1 MDTVIS
7 NKYSSVLNE
16 LDIEVSK
23 KLEGEYTVDEII
35 SQFKNFFFNKMFL
48 DITAIKD
55 YKDLTNLQKL
65 SMSIDMDKVI
75 LLLDKDDS
83 ISSSEPFLAKLVN
96 MGIYNFTKD
105 QNNLMYL
112 YTNPNVYR
120 DVAYLQKIDTGENN
134 NTTTDSSYSVSNKR
148 IIGIKNITDS
158 AGATSLI
165 YMLKK
170 VLSSY
175 YSVMALEVDKRDLTY
190 FKDKDTLT
198 VKDDE
203 INNIISKYNSI
214 DIFLLDLN
222 KSNKDYLC
230 TDVLYLVEPSILKL
244 NKLAIINPKIINDI
258 KGKKVSDVELAES
271 VFGIEPNEA
280 IVHSVLVNYL
290 ANQRQGTQSTKT
302 RAEVRGGGRKPWRQK
317 GTGRARQ
324 GSIRA
329 PQWIKGGIA
338 LGPKPRSYRYTV
350 NKKERRLALKSALS
364 YKVIDKELI
373 IVDDIKFE
381 TSKTKEMMNFLKTL
395 NIVNEKVLIVLT
407 ELDENICLSS
417 RNMGNV
423 KVIRTDEV
431 NTLDVVTA
439 DKMVITA
446 SALNKLQEALS
457 NE

>member
-83 ISSSEPFLAKLVN
+83 ISDSEPFLAKLVN

-134 NTTTDSSYSVSNKR
+134 NTTTDSSHSVSNKR

-222 KSNKDYLC
+222 KSNKEYLC

-258 KGKKVSDVELAES
+258 KGQKVVLNKSLLSESEIADFEVETRIKVYYNIPPLNDKKDNSDILSPLLEKLGYIKKSE
-271 VFGIEPNEA
+271 ETE
-280 IVHSVLVNYL
+280 
-290 ANQRQGTQSTKT
+290 K
-302 RAEVRGGGRKPWRQK
+302 KK
-317 GTGRARQ
+317 
-324 GSIRA
+324 SIF
-329 PQWIKGGIA
+329 
-338 LGPKPRSYRYTV
+338 
-350 NKKERRLALKSALS
+350 
-364 YKVIDKELI
+364 D
-373 IVDDIKFE
+373 
-381 TSKTKEMMNFLKTL
+381 FLKL
-395 NIVNEKVLIVLT
+395 K
-407 ELDENICLSS
+407 
-417 RNMGNV
+417 
-423 KVIRTDEV
+423 
-431 NTLDVVTA
+431 
-439 DKMVITA
+439 
-446 SALNKLQEALS
+446 
-457 NE
+457 

>member
-83 ISSSEPFLAKLVN
+83 ISDSEQFLAKLVN

-134 NTTTDSSYSVSNKR
+134 NTTTDSSHSVSNKR

-222 KSNKDYLC
+222 KSNKEYLC

-258 KGKKVSDVELAES
+258 KGKKVVLNKSLLSESEIADFEVETRIKVYYNIPPLNDKKDNSDILSPLLEKLGYIKKSE
-271 VFGIEPNEA
+271 ETE
-280 IVHSVLVNYL
+280 
-290 ANQRQGTQSTKT
+290 K
-302 RAEVRGGGRKPWRQK
+302 KK
-317 GTGRARQ
+317 
-324 GSIRA
+324 SIF
-329 PQWIKGGIA
+329 
-338 LGPKPRSYRYTV
+338 
-350 NKKERRLALKSALS
+350 
-364 YKVIDKELI
+364 D
-373 IVDDIKFE
+373 
-381 TSKTKEMMNFLKTL
+381 FLKL
-395 NIVNEKVLIVLT
+395 K
-407 ELDENICLSS
+407 
-417 RNMGNV
+417 
-423 KVIRTDEV
+423 
-431 NTLDVVTA
+431 
-439 DKMVITA
+439 
-446 SALNKLQEALS
+446 
-457 NE
+457 

>member
-83 ISSSEPFLAKLVN
+83 ISDSEPFLAKLVN

-105 QNNLMYL
+105 KNSLMYL

-134 NTTTDSSYSVSNKR
+134 SSTTNSSHFVPSRR

-158 AGATSLI
+158 AGSTSLI

-170 VLSSY
+170 VLSNY
-175 YSVMALEVDKRDLTY
+175 YSVMALEVDKRDFTY

-198 VKDDE
+198 VKSDE
-203 INNIISKYNSI
+203 ISTVIDKYNSI

-230 TDVLYLVEPSILKL
+230 TDVLYLIEPSILKL
-244 NKLAIINPKIINDI
+244 NKLAMINPKLINDI
-258 KGKKVSDVELAES
+258 KGKMVVLNK
-271 VFGIEPNEA
+271 
-280 IVHSVLVNYL
+280 SVLSKSEQ
-290 ANQRQGTQSTKT
+290 ADF
-302 RAEVRGGGRKPWRQK
+302 EVE
-317 GTGRARQ
+317 TG
-324 GSIRA
+324 
-329 PQWIKGGIA
+329 IKVFYNIPPLNDKKDNSDILLPLLEK
-338 LGPKPRSYRYTV
+338 LGYI
-350 NKKERRLALKSALS
+350 KKEEEQEKKKS
-364 YKVIDKELI
+364 IFD
-373 IVDDIKFE
+373 
-381 TSKTKEMMNFLKTL
+381 FLKF
-395 NIVNEKVLIVLT
+395 K
-407 ELDENICLSS
+407 
-417 RNMGNV
+417 
-423 KVIRTDEV
+423 
-431 NTLDVVTA
+431 
-439 DKMVITA
+439 
-446 SALNKLQEALS
+446 
-457 NE
+457 

>member
-83 ISSSEPFLAKLVN
+83 ISDSEPFLAKLVN

-134 NTTTDSSYSVSNKR
+134 NTTTDSSHSVSNKR

-222 KSNKDYLC
+222 KSNKEYLC

-258 KGKKVSDVELAES
+258 KGKKVVLNKSILSESEIADFEVETRIKVYYNIPPLNDKKDNSDILSPLLEKLGYIKKSE
-271 VFGIEPNEA
+271 ETE
-280 IVHSVLVNYL
+280 
-290 ANQRQGTQSTKT
+290 K
-302 RAEVRGGGRKPWRQK
+302 KK
-317 GTGRARQ
+317 
-324 GSIRA
+324 SIF
-329 PQWIKGGIA
+329 
-338 LGPKPRSYRYTV
+338 
-350 NKKERRLALKSALS
+350 
-364 YKVIDKELI
+364 D
-373 IVDDIKFE
+373 
-381 TSKTKEMMNFLKTL
+381 FLKL
-395 NIVNEKVLIVLT
+395 K
-407 ELDENICLSS
+407 
-417 RNMGNV
+417 
-423 KVIRTDEV
+423 
-431 NTLDVVTA
+431 
-439 DKMVITA
+439 
-446 SALNKLQEALS
+446 
-457 NE
+457 

>member
-75 LLLDKDDS
+75 LLIDKDDS
-83 ISSSEPFLAKLVN
+83 ISDSEPFLAKLVN

-105 QNNLMYL
+105 KNSLMYL

-134 NTTTDSSYSVSNKR
+134 SSTTNSSHFVPSRR

-158 AGATSLI
+158 AGSTSLI

-170 VLSSY
+170 VLSNY
-175 YSVMALEVDKRDLTY
+175 YSVMALEVDKRDFTY

-198 VKDDE
+198 VKSDE
-203 INNIISKYNSI
+203 ISTVIDKYNSI

-230 TDVLYLVEPSILKL
+230 TDVLYLIEPSILKL
-244 NKLAIINPKIINDI
+244 NKLAMINPKALNDI
-258 KGKKVSDVELAES
+258 KGQKVVLNKSLLSESEIADFEVETRIKVYYNIPPLNDKKDNSDILSPLLEKLGYIKKSE
-271 VFGIEPNEA
+271 ETE
-280 IVHSVLVNYL
+280 
-290 ANQRQGTQSTKT
+290 K
-302 RAEVRGGGRKPWRQK
+302 KK
-317 GTGRARQ
+317 
-324 GSIRA
+324 SIF
-329 PQWIKGGIA
+329 
-338 LGPKPRSYRYTV
+338 
-350 NKKERRLALKSALS
+350 
-364 YKVIDKELI
+364 D
-373 IVDDIKFE
+373 
-381 TSKTKEMMNFLKTL
+381 FLKL
-395 NIVNEKVLIVLT
+395 K
-407 ELDENICLSS
+407 
-417 RNMGNV
+417 
-423 KVIRTDEV
+423 
-431 NTLDVVTA
+431 
-439 DKMVITA
+439 
-446 SALNKLQEALS
+446 
-457 NE
+457 

>member
-16 LDIEVSK
+16 LDIEISK

-83 ISSSEPFLAKLVN
+83 ISASEPFLAKLVN

-112 YTNPNVYR
+112 YTNPNIYR

-134 NTTTDSSYSVSNKR
+134 NTTTDSSHSVSNKR

-222 KSNKDYLC
+222 KSNKEYLC

-258 KGKKVSDVELAES
+258 KGKKVVLNKSLLSESEIADFEVETRIKVYYNIPPLNDKKDNSDILSPLLEKLGYIKKSE
-271 VFGIEPNEA
+271 ETE
-280 IVHSVLVNYL
+280 
-290 ANQRQGTQSTKT
+290 K
-302 RAEVRGGGRKPWRQK
+302 KK
-317 GTGRARQ
+317 
-324 GSIRA
+324 SIF
-329 PQWIKGGIA
+329 
-338 LGPKPRSYRYTV
+338 
-350 NKKERRLALKSALS
+350 
-364 YKVIDKELI
+364 D
-373 IVDDIKFE
+373 
-381 TSKTKEMMNFLKTL
+381 FLKL
-395 NIVNEKVLIVLT
+395 K
-407 ELDENICLSS
+407 
-417 RNMGNV
+417 
-423 KVIRTDEV
+423 
-431 NTLDVVTA
+431 
-439 DKMVITA
+439 
-446 SALNKLQEALS
+446 
-457 NE
+457 

>member
-83 ISSSEPFLAKLVN
+83 ISDSEPFLAKLVN

-105 QNNLMYL
+105 KNSLMYL

-134 NTTTDSSYSVSNKR
+134 SSTTDSSHFVPSRR

-170 VLSSY
+170 VLSNY
-175 YSVMALEVDKRDLTY
+175 YSVMALEVDKRDFTY

-198 VKDDE
+198 VKSDE
-203 INNIISKYNSI
+203 ISTVIDKYNSI

-230 TDVLYLVEPSILKL
+230 TDVLYLIEPSILKL
-244 NKLAIINPKIINDI
+244 NKLAMINTKALNDI
-258 KGKKVSDVELAES
+258 KGKKVVLNKSLLSESEIADFEVETRIKVYYNIPPLNDKKDNSDILSPLLEKLGYIKKSE
-271 VFGIEPNEA
+271 ETE
-280 IVHSVLVNYL
+280 
-290 ANQRQGTQSTKT
+290 K
-302 RAEVRGGGRKPWRQK
+302 KK
-317 GTGRARQ
+317 
-324 GSIRA
+324 SIF
-329 PQWIKGGIA
+329 
-338 LGPKPRSYRYTV
+338 
-350 NKKERRLALKSALS
+350 
-364 YKVIDKELI
+364 D
-373 IVDDIKFE
+373 
-381 TSKTKEMMNFLKTL
+381 FLKL
-395 NIVNEKVLIVLT
+395 K
-407 ELDENICLSS
+407 
-417 RNMGNV
+417 
-423 KVIRTDEV
+423 
-431 NTLDVVTA
+431 
-439 DKMVITA
+439 
-446 SALNKLQEALS
+446 
-457 NE
+457 

>member
-83 ISSSEPFLAKLVN
+83 ISNSEPFLAKLVN

-112 YTNPNVYR
+112 YTNPNIYR

-134 NTTTDSSYSVSNKR
+134 NTTTDSSHSVSNKR

-203 INNIISKYNSI
+203 INNIINKYNSI

-258 KGKKVSDVELAES
+258 KGKKVVLNKSLLSESEIADFEVETRIKVYYNIPPLNDKKDNSDILSPLLEKLGYIKKSE
-271 VFGIEPNEA
+271 ETE
-280 IVHSVLVNYL
+280 
-290 ANQRQGTQSTKT
+290 K
-302 RAEVRGGGRKPWRQK
+302 KK
-317 GTGRARQ
+317 
-324 GSIRA
+324 SIF
-329 PQWIKGGIA
+329 
-338 LGPKPRSYRYTV
+338 
-350 NKKERRLALKSALS
+350 
-364 YKVIDKELI
+364 D
-373 IVDDIKFE
+373 
-381 TSKTKEMMNFLKTL
+381 FLKL
-395 NIVNEKVLIVLT
+395 K
-407 ELDENICLSS
+407 
-417 RNMGNV
+417 
-423 KVIRTDEV
+423 
-431 NTLDVVTA
+431 
-439 DKMVITA
+439 
-446 SALNKLQEALS
+446 
-457 NE
+457 

>member
-83 ISSSEPFLAKLVN
+83 ISDSEPFLAKLVN

-112 YTNPNVYR
+112 YTNPNIYR

-134 NTTTDSSYSVSNKR
+134 NTTTDSSHSVSNKR

-203 INNIISKYNSI
+203 INNIINKYNSI

-258 KGKKVSDVELAES
+258 KGKKVVLNKSLLSESEIADFEVETRIKVYYNIPPLNDKKDNSDILSPLLEKLGYIKKSE
-271 VFGIEPNEA
+271 ETE
-280 IVHSVLVNYL
+280 
-290 ANQRQGTQSTKT
+290 K
-302 RAEVRGGGRKPWRQK
+302 KK
-317 GTGRARQ
+317 
-324 GSIRA
+324 SIF
-329 PQWIKGGIA
+329 
-338 LGPKPRSYRYTV
+338 
-350 NKKERRLALKSALS
+350 
-364 YKVIDKELI
+364 D
-373 IVDDIKFE
+373 
-381 TSKTKEMMNFLKTL
+381 FLKL
-395 NIVNEKVLIVLT
+395 K
-407 ELDENICLSS
+407 
-417 RNMGNV
+417 
-423 KVIRTDEV
+423 K
-431 NTLDVVTA
+431 
-439 DKMVITA
+439 
-446 SALNKLQEALS
+446 
-457 NE
+457 

>member
-48 DITAIKD
+48 DITAIKN

-83 ISSSEPFLAKLVN
+83 ISDSEPFLAKLVN

-105 QNNLMYL
+105 KNSLMYL

-134 NTTTDSSYSVSNKR
+134 SSTTNSSHFVPSRR

-170 VLSSY
+170 VLSNY
-175 YSVMALEVDKRDLTY
+175 YSVMALEVDKRDFTY

-198 VKDDE
+198 VKSDE
-203 INNIISKYNSI
+203 ISTVIDKYNSI

-230 TDVLYLVEPSILKL
+230 TDVLYLIEPSILKL
-244 NKLAIINPKIINDI
+244 NKLAMINPKALNDI
-258 KGKKVSDVELAES
+258 KGQKVVLNKSLLSESEIADFEVETRIKVYYNIPPLNDKKDNSDILSPLLEKLGYIKKSE
-271 VFGIEPNEA
+271 ETE
-280 IVHSVLVNYL
+280 
-290 ANQRQGTQSTKT
+290 K
-302 RAEVRGGGRKPWRQK
+302 KK
-317 GTGRARQ
+317 
-324 GSIRA
+324 SIF
-329 PQWIKGGIA
+329 
-338 LGPKPRSYRYTV
+338 
-350 NKKERRLALKSALS
+350 
-364 YKVIDKELI
+364 D
-373 IVDDIKFE
+373 
-381 TSKTKEMMNFLKTL
+381 FLKL
-395 NIVNEKVLIVLT
+395 K
-407 ELDENICLSS
+407 
-417 RNMGNV
+417 
-423 KVIRTDEV
+423 
-431 NTLDVVTA
+431 
-439 DKMVITA
+439 
-446 SALNKLQEALS
+446 
-457 NE
+457 

>member
-83 ISSSEPFLAKLVN
+83 ISDSEPFLAKLVN

-134 NTTTDSSYSVSNKR
+134 NTTTDSSHSVSNKR

-170 VLSSY
+170 VFSSY

-222 KSNKDYLC
+222 KSNKEYLC

-258 KGKKVSDVELAES
+258 KGKKVVLNKSLLSESEIADFEVETRIKVYYNIPPLNDKKDNSDILSPLLEKLGYIKKSE
-271 VFGIEPNEA
+271 ETE
-280 IVHSVLVNYL
+280 
-290 ANQRQGTQSTKT
+290 K
-302 RAEVRGGGRKPWRQK
+302 KK
-317 GTGRARQ
+317 
-324 GSIRA
+324 SIF
-329 PQWIKGGIA
+329 
-338 LGPKPRSYRYTV
+338 
-350 NKKERRLALKSALS
+350 
-364 YKVIDKELI
+364 D
-373 IVDDIKFE
+373 
-381 TSKTKEMMNFLKTL
+381 FLKL
-395 NIVNEKVLIVLT
+395 K
-407 ELDENICLSS
+407 
-417 RNMGNV
+417 
-423 KVIRTDEV
+423 
-431 NTLDVVTA
+431 
-439 DKMVITA
+439 
-446 SALNKLQEALS
+446 
-457 NE
+457 

>member
-65 SMSIDMDKVI
+65 SMSMDKVI

-83 ISSSEPFLAKLVN
+83 ISDSEQFLAKLVN

-112 YTNPNVYR
+112 YTNPNIYR

-134 NTTTDSSYSVSNKR
+134 NTTTDSSHSVSNKR

-203 INNIISKYNSI
+203 INNIINKYNSI

-258 KGKKVSDVELAES
+258 KGKKVVLNKSLLSESEIADFEVETRIKVYYNIPPLNDKKDNSDILSPLLEKLGYIKKSE
-271 VFGIEPNEA
+271 ETE
-280 IVHSVLVNYL
+280 
-290 ANQRQGTQSTKT
+290 K
-302 RAEVRGGGRKPWRQK
+302 KK
-317 GTGRARQ
+317 
-324 GSIRA
+324 SIF
-329 PQWIKGGIA
+329 
-338 LGPKPRSYRYTV
+338 
-350 NKKERRLALKSALS
+350 
-364 YKVIDKELI
+364 D
-373 IVDDIKFE
+373 
-381 TSKTKEMMNFLKTL
+381 FLKL
-395 NIVNEKVLIVLT
+395 K
-407 ELDENICLSS
+407 
-417 RNMGNV
+417 
-423 KVIRTDEV
+423 
-431 NTLDVVTA
+431 
-439 DKMVITA
+439 
-446 SALNKLQEALS
+446 
-457 NE
+457 

>member
-83 ISSSEPFLAKLVN
+83 ISDSEPFLAKLVN

-120 DVAYLQKIDTGENN
+120 DVAYLQKIDTDENN
-134 NTTTDSSYSVSNKR
+134 NTTTDSSHSVSNKR

-222 KSNKDYLC
+222 KSNKEYLC

-258 KGKKVSDVELAES
+258 KGKKVVLNKSLLSESEIADFEVETRIKVYYNIPPLNDKKDNSDILSPLLEKLGYIKKSE
-271 VFGIEPNEA
+271 ETE
-280 IVHSVLVNYL
+280 
-290 ANQRQGTQSTKT
+290 K
-302 RAEVRGGGRKPWRQK
+302 KK
-317 GTGRARQ
+317 
-324 GSIRA
+324 SIF
-329 PQWIKGGIA
+329 
-338 LGPKPRSYRYTV
+338 
-350 NKKERRLALKSALS
+350 
-364 YKVIDKELI
+364 D
-373 IVDDIKFE
+373 
-381 TSKTKEMMNFLKTL
+381 FLKL
-395 NIVNEKVLIVLT
+395 K
-407 ELDENICLSS
+407 
-417 RNMGNV
+417 
-423 KVIRTDEV
+423 
-431 NTLDVVTA
+431 
-439 DKMVITA
+439 
-446 SALNKLQEALS
+446 
-457 NE
+457 

>member
-83 ISSSEPFLAKLVN
+83 ISDSEPFLAKLVN

-134 NTTTDSSYSVSNKR
+134 NTTTDSSHSVSNKR

-222 KSNKDYLC
+222 KSNKEYLC

-258 KGKKVSDVELAES
+258 KGKKVVLNKSLLSESEIADFEVETRIKVYYNIPPLNDKKDNSDILSPLLEKLGYIKKSEETEK
-271 VFGIEPNEA
+271 I
-280 IVHSVLVNYL
+280 
-290 ANQRQGTQSTKT
+290 R
-302 RAEVRGGGRKPWRQK
+302 
-317 GTGRARQ
+317 
-324 GSIRA
+324 SIF
-329 PQWIKGGIA
+329 
-338 LGPKPRSYRYTV
+338 
-350 NKKERRLALKSALS
+350 
-364 YKVIDKELI
+364 D
-373 IVDDIKFE
+373 
-381 TSKTKEMMNFLKTL
+381 FLKL
-395 NIVNEKVLIVLT
+395 K
-407 ELDENICLSS
+407 
-417 RNMGNV
+417 
-423 KVIRTDEV
+423 
-431 NTLDVVTA
+431 
-439 DKMVITA
+439 
-446 SALNKLQEALS
+446 
-457 NE
+457 

>member
-83 ISSSEPFLAKLVN
+83 ISDSEPFLAKLVN

-120 DVAYLQKIDTGENN
+120 DVAYLQKIDPGENN
-134 NTTTDSSYSVSNKR
+134 NTTTDSSHSVSNKR

-222 KSNKDYLC
+222 KSNKEYLC

-258 KGKKVSDVELAES
+258 KGKKVVLNKSLLSESEIADFEVETRIKVYYNIPPLNDKKDNSDILSPLLEKLGYIKKSE
-271 VFGIEPNEA
+271 ETE
-280 IVHSVLVNYL
+280 
-290 ANQRQGTQSTKT
+290 K
-302 RAEVRGGGRKPWRQK
+302 KK
-317 GTGRARQ
+317 
-324 GSIRA
+324 SIF
-329 PQWIKGGIA
+329 
-338 LGPKPRSYRYTV
+338 
-350 NKKERRLALKSALS
+350 
-364 YKVIDKELI
+364 D
-373 IVDDIKFE
+373 
-381 TSKTKEMMNFLKTL
+381 FLKL
-395 NIVNEKVLIVLT
+395 K
-407 ELDENICLSS
+407 
-417 RNMGNV
+417 
-423 KVIRTDEV
+423 
-431 NTLDVVTA
+431 
-439 DKMVITA
+439 
-446 SALNKLQEALS
+446 
-457 NE
+457 

>member
-75 LLLDKDDS
+75 LLLDKNDS
-83 ISSSEPFLAKLVN
+83 ISDSEPFLAKLVN

-258 KGKKVSDVELAES
+258 KGKKVVLNKSLLSESEIADFEVETRIKVYYNIPPLNDKKDNSDILSPLLEKLGYIKKSE
-271 VFGIEPNEA
+271 E
-280 IVHSVLVNYL
+280 
-290 ANQRQGTQSTKT
+290 TK
-302 RAEVRGGGRKPWRQK
+302 KK
-317 GTGRARQ
+317 K
-324 GSIRA
+324 SIF
-329 PQWIKGGIA
+329 
-338 LGPKPRSYRYTV
+338 
-350 NKKERRLALKSALS
+350 
-364 YKVIDKELI
+364 D
-373 IVDDIKFE
+373 
-381 TSKTKEMMNFLKTL
+381 FLKF
-395 NIVNEKVLIVLT
+395 K
-407 ELDENICLSS
+407 
-417 RNMGNV
+417 
-423 KVIRTDEV
+423 
-431 NTLDVVTA
+431 
-439 DKMVITA
+439 
-446 SALNKLQEALS
+446 
-457 NE
+457 

>member
-35 SQFKNFFFNKMFL
+35 PQFKNFFFNKMFL

-83 ISSSEPFLAKLVN
+83 ISDSEPFLAKLVN

-112 YTNPNVYR
+112 YTNPNIYR

-134 NTTTDSSYSVSNKR
+134 NTTTDSSHSVSNKR

-258 KGKKVSDVELAES
+258 KGKKVILNKSLLSESEIADFEVETRIKVYYNIPPLNDKKDNSDILSPLLEKLGYIKKSE
-271 VFGIEPNEA
+271 ETE
-280 IVHSVLVNYL
+280 
-290 ANQRQGTQSTKT
+290 K
-302 RAEVRGGGRKPWRQK
+302 KK
-317 GTGRARQ
+317 
-324 GSIRA
+324 SIF
-329 PQWIKGGIA
+329 
-338 LGPKPRSYRYTV
+338 
-350 NKKERRLALKSALS
+350 
-364 YKVIDKELI
+364 D
-373 IVDDIKFE
+373 
-381 TSKTKEMMNFLKTL
+381 FLKL
-395 NIVNEKVLIVLT
+395 K
-407 ELDENICLSS
+407 
-417 RNMGNV
+417 
-423 KVIRTDEV
+423 
-431 NTLDVVTA
+431 
-439 DKMVITA
+439 
-446 SALNKLQEALS
+446 
-457 NE
+457 

>member
-83 ISSSEPFLAKLVN
+83 ISDSEPFLAKLVN

-120 DVAYLQKIDTGENN
+120 DVAYLQKIDTGKNN
-134 NTTTDSSYSVSNKR
+134 NTTTDSSHSVSNKR

-258 KGKKVSDVELAES
+258 KGKKVVLNKSLLSESEIADFEVETRIKVYYNIPPLNDKKDNSDILSPLLEKLGYIKKSE
-271 VFGIEPNEA
+271 E
-280 IVHSVLVNYL
+280 
-290 ANQRQGTQSTKT
+290 TK
-302 RAEVRGGGRKPWRQK
+302 KK
-317 GTGRARQ
+317 K
-324 GSIRA
+324 SIF
-329 PQWIKGGIA
+329 
-338 LGPKPRSYRYTV
+338 
-350 NKKERRLALKSALS
+350 
-364 YKVIDKELI
+364 D
-373 IVDDIKFE
+373 
-381 TSKTKEMMNFLKTL
+381 FLKF
-395 NIVNEKVLIVLT
+395 K
-407 ELDENICLSS
+407 
-417 RNMGNV
+417 
-423 KVIRTDEV
+423 
-431 NTLDVVTA
+431 
-439 DKMVITA
+439 
-446 SALNKLQEALS
+446 
-457 NE
+457 

>member
-83 ISSSEPFLAKLVN
+83 ISDSEPFLAKLVN

-134 NTTTDSSYSVSNKR
+134 NTTTDSSHSVSNKR

-222 KSNKDYLC
+222 KSNKEYLC

-258 KGKKVSDVELAES
+258 KGKKVVLNKSLLSESEIADFEVETRIKVYYNIPPLNDRKDNSDILSPLLEKLGYIKKSE
-271 VFGIEPNEA
+271 ETE
-280 IVHSVLVNYL
+280 
-290 ANQRQGTQSTKT
+290 K
-302 RAEVRGGGRKPWRQK
+302 KK
-317 GTGRARQ
+317 
-324 GSIRA
+324 SIF
-329 PQWIKGGIA
+329 
-338 LGPKPRSYRYTV
+338 
-350 NKKERRLALKSALS
+350 
-364 YKVIDKELI
+364 D
-373 IVDDIKFE
+373 
-381 TSKTKEMMNFLKTL
+381 FLKL
-395 NIVNEKVLIVLT
+395 K
-407 ELDENICLSS
+407 
-417 RNMGNV
+417 
-423 KVIRTDEV
+423 
-431 NTLDVVTA
+431 
-439 DKMVITA
+439 
-446 SALNKLQEALS
+446 
-457 NE
+457 

>member
-35 SQFKNFFFNKMFL
+35 YQFKNFFFNKMFL

-83 ISSSEPFLAKLVN
+83 ISDSEPFLAKLVN

-134 NTTTDSSYSVSNKR
+134 NTTTDSSHSVSNKR

-222 KSNKDYLC
+222 KSNKEYLC

-258 KGKKVSDVELAES
+258 KGKKVVLNKSILSESEIADFEVETRIKVYYNIPPLNDKKDNSDILSPLLEKLGYIKKSE
-271 VFGIEPNEA
+271 ETE
-280 IVHSVLVNYL
+280 
-290 ANQRQGTQSTKT
+290 K
-302 RAEVRGGGRKPWRQK
+302 KK
-317 GTGRARQ
+317 
-324 GSIRA
+324 SIF
-329 PQWIKGGIA
+329 
-338 LGPKPRSYRYTV
+338 
-350 NKKERRLALKSALS
+350 
-364 YKVIDKELI
+364 D
-373 IVDDIKFE
+373 
-381 TSKTKEMMNFLKTL
+381 FLKL
-395 NIVNEKVLIVLT
+395 K
-407 ELDENICLSS
+407 
-417 RNMGNV
+417 
-423 KVIRTDEV
+423 
-431 NTLDVVTA
+431 
-439 DKMVITA
+439 
-446 SALNKLQEALS
+446 
-457 NE
+457 

>member
-83 ISSSEPFLAKLVN
+83 ISDSEPFLAKLVN

-134 NTTTDSSYSVSNKR
+134 NTTTDSSHSVSNKR

-175 YSVMALEVDKRDLTY
+175 YSVMALEVNKRDFTY
-190 FKDKDTLT
+190 FKDNDALT
-198 VKDDE
+198 VKEDE
-203 INNIISKYNSI
+203 ISNVMDKYNNI

-230 TDVLYLVEPSILKL
+230 TDVLYLIEPSILKL
-244 NKLAIINPKIINDI
+244 NKLAMLNPKLINDI
-258 KGKKVSDVELAES
+258 KGKMVVLNK
-271 VFGIEPNEA
+271 
-280 IVHSVLVNYL
+280 SVLSKSEQ
-290 ANQRQGTQSTKT
+290 ADF
-302 RAEVRGGGRKPWRQK
+302 EVE
-317 GTGRARQ
+317 TG
-324 GSIRA
+324 
-329 PQWIKGGIA
+329 IKVFYNIPPLNDKKDNSDILLPLLEK
-338 LGPKPRSYRYTV
+338 LGYI
-350 NKKERRLALKSALS
+350 KKEEEQEKKKS
-364 YKVIDKELI
+364 IFD
-373 IVDDIKFE
+373 
-381 TSKTKEMMNFLKTL
+381 FLKF
-395 NIVNEKVLIVLT
+395 K
-407 ELDENICLSS
+407 
-417 RNMGNV
+417 
-423 KVIRTDEV
+423 
-431 NTLDVVTA
+431 
-439 DKMVITA
+439 
-446 SALNKLQEALS
+446 
-457 NE
+457 

>member
-83 ISSSEPFLAKLVN
+83 ISDSEPFLAKLVN

-105 QNNLMYL
+105 KNSLMYL

-134 NTTTDSSYSVSNKR
+134 SSTTNSSHFVPSRR

-158 AGATSLI
+158 AGSTSLI

-175 YSVMALEVDKRDLTY
+175 YSVMALEVDKRDFTY

-198 VKDDE
+198 VKSDE
-203 INNIISKYNSI
+203 ISTIIDKYNSI

-222 KSNKDYLC
+222 KSNKEYLC
-230 TDVLYLVEPSILKL
+230 TDVLYLIEPSILKL

-258 KGKKVSDVELAES
+258 KGKKVVLNKSLLSESEIADFEVETRIKVYYNIPPLNDKKDNSDILSPLLEKLGYIKKSE
-271 VFGIEPNEA
+271 ETE
-280 IVHSVLVNYL
+280 
-290 ANQRQGTQSTKT
+290 K
-302 RAEVRGGGRKPWRQK
+302 KK
-317 GTGRARQ
+317 
-324 GSIRA
+324 SIF
-329 PQWIKGGIA
+329 
-338 LGPKPRSYRYTV
+338 
-350 NKKERRLALKSALS
+350 
-364 YKVIDKELI
+364 D
-373 IVDDIKFE
+373 
-381 TSKTKEMMNFLKTL
+381 FLKL
-395 NIVNEKVLIVLT
+395 K
-407 ELDENICLSS
+407 
-417 RNMGNV
+417 
-423 KVIRTDEV
+423 
-431 NTLDVVTA
+431 
-439 DKMVITA
+439 
-446 SALNKLQEALS
+446 
-457 NE
+457 

>member
-83 ISSSEPFLAKLVN
+83 ISDSESFLAKLVN

-112 YTNPNVYR
+112 YTNPNIYR
-120 DVAYLQKIDTGENN
+120 DVAYLQKIVPEDNGN
-134 NTTTDSSYSVSNKR
+134 TTDSSHLIPNRRV
-148 IIGIKNITDS
+148 IGIKNITDS
-158 AGATSLI
+158 AGSTSLI

-175 YSVMALEVDKRDLTY
+175 YSVMVLEVNKRDFTY

-222 KSNKDYLC
+222 KSNKEYLC

-258 KGKKVSDVELAES
+258 KGKKVVLNKSLLSESEIADFEVETRIKVYYNIPPLNDKKDNSDILSPLLEKLGYIKKSE
-271 VFGIEPNEA
+271 ETE
-280 IVHSVLVNYL
+280 
-290 ANQRQGTQSTKT
+290 K
-302 RAEVRGGGRKPWRQK
+302 KK
-317 GTGRARQ
+317 
-324 GSIRA
+324 SIF
-329 PQWIKGGIA
+329 
-338 LGPKPRSYRYTV
+338 
-350 NKKERRLALKSALS
+350 
-364 YKVIDKELI
+364 D
-373 IVDDIKFE
+373 
-381 TSKTKEMMNFLKTL
+381 FLKF
-395 NIVNEKVLIVLT
+395 K
-407 ELDENICLSS
+407 
-417 RNMGNV
+417 
-423 KVIRTDEV
+423 
-431 NTLDVVTA
+431 
-439 DKMVITA
+439 
-446 SALNKLQEALS
+446 
-457 NE
+457 

>member
-83 ISSSEPFLAKLVN
+83 ISDSEQFLAKLVN

-112 YTNPNVYR
+112 YTNPNIYR

-134 NTTTDSSYSVSNKR
+134 NTTTDSSHSVSNKR

-203 INNIISKYNSI
+203 INNIINKYNSI

-258 KGKKVSDVELAES
+258 KGKKVVLNKSLLSESEIADVEVE
-271 VFGIEPNEA
+271 
-280 IVHSVLVNYL
+280 
-290 ANQRQGTQSTKT
+290 T
-302 RAEVRGGGRKPWRQK
+302 RIKVYYNIPPLNDKKDNSDILSPLLEKLGYIKK
-317 GTGRARQ
+317 SEETEKKK
-324 GSIRA
+324 SIF
-329 PQWIKGGIA
+329 
-338 LGPKPRSYRYTV
+338 
-350 NKKERRLALKSALS
+350 
-364 YKVIDKELI
+364 D
-373 IVDDIKFE
+373 
-381 TSKTKEMMNFLKTL
+381 FLKL
-395 NIVNEKVLIVLT
+395 K
-407 ELDENICLSS
+407 
-417 RNMGNV
+417 
-423 KVIRTDEV
+423 
-431 NTLDVVTA
+431 
-439 DKMVITA
+439 
-446 SALNKLQEALS
+446 
-457 NE
+457 

>member
-83 ISSSEPFLAKLVN
+83 ISDSEPFLAKLVN
-96 MGIYNFTKD
+96 MGIYNFTKVL
-105 QNNLMYL
+105 NNLMYL

-134 NTTTDSSYSVSNKR
+134 NTTTGSSHSVSNKR

-158 AGATSLI
+158 AGSTSLI

-175 YSVMALEVDKRDLTY
+175 YSVMVLEVNKRDFTY
-190 FKDKDTLT
+190 FKDNDALT
-198 VKDDE
+198 VKEDE
-203 INNIISKYNSI
+203 ISNVMDKYNNI

-230 TDVLYLVEPSILKL
+230 TDVLYLIEPSILKL
-244 NKLAIINPKIINDI
+244 NKLAMLNPKLINDI
-258 KGKKVSDVELAES
+258 KGKMVVLNK
-271 VFGIEPNEA
+271 
-280 IVHSVLVNYL
+280 SVLSKSEQ
-290 ANQRQGTQSTKT
+290 ADF
-302 RAEVRGGGRKPWRQK
+302 EVE
-317 GTGRARQ
+317 TG
-324 GSIRA
+324 
-329 PQWIKGGIA
+329 IKVFYNIPPLNDKKDNSDILLPLLEK
-338 LGPKPRSYRYTV
+338 LGYI
-350 NKKERRLALKSALS
+350 KKEEEQEKKKS
-364 YKVIDKELI
+364 IFD
-373 IVDDIKFE
+373 
-381 TSKTKEMMNFLKTL
+381 FLKF
-395 NIVNEKVLIVLT
+395 K
-407 ELDENICLSS
+407 
-417 RNMGNV
+417 
-423 KVIRTDEV
+423 
-431 NTLDVVTA
+431 
-439 DKMVITA
+439 
-446 SALNKLQEALS
+446 
-457 NE
+457 

>member
-83 ISSSEPFLAKLVN
+83 ISDSEPFLAKLVN

-112 YTNPNVYR
+112 YTNPNIYR

-134 NTTTDSSYSVSNKR
+134 NTTTDSSHSVSNKR

-222 KSNKDYLC
+222 KSNKEYLC

-258 KGKKVSDVELAES
+258 KGKKVVLNKSLLSESEIADFEVETRIKVYYNIPPLNDKKDNSDILSPLLEKLGYIKKSE
-271 VFGIEPNEA
+271 E
-280 IVHSVLVNYL
+280 
-290 ANQRQGTQSTKT
+290 TK
-302 RAEVRGGGRKPWRQK
+302 KK
-317 GTGRARQ
+317 K
-324 GSIRA
+324 SIF
-329 PQWIKGGIA
+329 
-338 LGPKPRSYRYTV
+338 
-350 NKKERRLALKSALS
+350 
-364 YKVIDKELI
+364 D
-373 IVDDIKFE
+373 
-381 TSKTKEMMNFLKTL
+381 FLKF
-395 NIVNEKVLIVLT
+395 K
-407 ELDENICLSS
+407 
-417 RNMGNV
+417 
-423 KVIRTDEV
+423 
-431 NTLDVVTA
+431 
-439 DKMVITA
+439 
-446 SALNKLQEALS
+446 
-457 NE
+457 

>member
-83 ISSSEPFLAKLVN
+83 ISDSEPFLAKLVN

-134 NTTTDSSYSVSNKR
+134 NTTTDSSHSVSNKR

-222 KSNKDYLC
+222 KSNKEYLC

-258 KGKKVSDVELAES
+258 KGKKVVLNKSLLSESEIADFEVETRIKVYYNIPPLNDKKDNSDILSPLLEKLGYIKKSE
-271 VFGIEPNEA
+271 ETE
-280 IVHSVLVNYL
+280 
-290 ANQRQGTQSTKT
+290 K
-302 RAEVRGGGRKPWRQK
+302 KK
-317 GTGRARQ
+317 
-324 GSIRA
+324 SIF
-329 PQWIKGGIA
+329 
-338 LGPKPRSYRYTV
+338 
-350 NKKERRLALKSALS
+350 
-364 YKVIDKELI
+364 D
-373 IVDDIKFE
+373 
-381 TSKTKEMMNFLKTL
+381 FLKL
-395 NIVNEKVLIVLT
+395 K
-407 ELDENICLSS
+407 
-417 RNMGNV
+417 
-423 KVIRTDEV
+423 K
-431 NTLDVVTA
+431 
-439 DKMVITA
+439 
-446 SALNKLQEALS
+446 
-457 NE
+457 

>member
-35 SQFKNFFFNKMFL
+35 SQFKNLFFNKMFL

-83 ISSSEPFLAKLVN
+83 ISDSESFLAKLVN

-112 YTNPNVYR
+112 YTNPNIYR

-134 NTTTDSSYSVSNKR
+134 NTTTDSSHSVSNKR

-222 KSNKDYLC
+222 KSNKEYLC

-258 KGKKVSDVELAES
+258 KGKKVILNKSLLSESEIADFEVETRIKVYYNIPPLNDKKDNSDILSPLLEKLGYIKKSE
-271 VFGIEPNEA
+271 ETE
-280 IVHSVLVNYL
+280 
-290 ANQRQGTQSTKT
+290 K
-302 RAEVRGGGRKPWRQK
+302 KK
-317 GTGRARQ
+317 
-324 GSIRA
+324 SIF
-329 PQWIKGGIA
+329 
-338 LGPKPRSYRYTV
+338 
-350 NKKERRLALKSALS
+350 
-364 YKVIDKELI
+364 D
-373 IVDDIKFE
+373 
-381 TSKTKEMMNFLKTL
+381 FLKL
-395 NIVNEKVLIVLT
+395 K
-407 ELDENICLSS
+407 
-417 RNMGNV
+417 
-423 KVIRTDEV
+423 
-431 NTLDVVTA
+431 
-439 DKMVITA
+439 
-446 SALNKLQEALS
+446 
-457 NE
+457 

>member
-83 ISSSEPFLAKLVN
+83 ISDSEPFLAKLVN

-134 NTTTDSSYSVSNKR
+134 NTTTDSSHSVSNKR

-203 INNIISKYNSI
+203 INNIISKYNSM

-222 KSNKDYLC
+222 KSNKEYLC

-258 KGKKVSDVELAES
+258 KGKKVVLNKSLLSESEIADFEVETRIKVYYNIPPLNDKKDNSDILSPLLEKLGYIKKSE
-271 VFGIEPNEA
+271 ETE
-280 IVHSVLVNYL
+280 
-290 ANQRQGTQSTKT
+290 K
-302 RAEVRGGGRKPWRQK
+302 KK
-317 GTGRARQ
+317 
-324 GSIRA
+324 SIF
-329 PQWIKGGIA
+329 
-338 LGPKPRSYRYTV
+338 
-350 NKKERRLALKSALS
+350 
-364 YKVIDKELI
+364 D
-373 IVDDIKFE
+373 
-381 TSKTKEMMNFLKTL
+381 FLKL
-395 NIVNEKVLIVLT
+395 K
-407 ELDENICLSS
+407 
-417 RNMGNV
+417 
-423 KVIRTDEV
+423 
-431 NTLDVVTA
+431 
-439 DKMVITA
+439 
-446 SALNKLQEALS
+446 
-457 NE
+457 

>member
-83 ISSSEPFLAKLVN
+83 ISDSEPFLAKLVN
-96 MGIYNFTKD
+96 IGIYNFTKD

-112 YTNPNVYR
+112 YTNPNIYR

-134 NTTTDSSYSVSNKR
+134 NTTTDSSHSVSNKR

-175 YSVMALEVDKRDLTY
+175 YSVMVLEVNKRDFTY
-190 FKDKDTLT
+190 FKDNDALT
-198 VKDDE
+198 VKEDE
-203 INNIISKYNSI
+203 ISNVMDKYNNI

-230 TDVLYLVEPSILKL
+230 TDVLYLIEPSILKL
-244 NKLAIINPKIINDI
+244 NKLAMLNPKLINDI
-258 KGKKVSDVELAES
+258 KGKMVVLNK
-271 VFGIEPNEA
+271 
-280 IVHSVLVNYL
+280 SVLSKSEQ
-290 ANQRQGTQSTKT
+290 ADF
-302 RAEVRGGGRKPWRQK
+302 EVE
-317 GTGRARQ
+317 TG
-324 GSIRA
+324 
-329 PQWIKGGIA
+329 IKVFYNIPPLNDKKDNSDILLPLLEK
-338 LGPKPRSYRYTV
+338 LGYI
-350 NKKERRLALKSALS
+350 KKEEEQEKKKS
-364 YKVIDKELI
+364 IFD
-373 IVDDIKFE
+373 
-381 TSKTKEMMNFLKTL
+381 FLKF
-395 NIVNEKVLIVLT
+395 K
-407 ELDENICLSS
+407 
-417 RNMGNV
+417 
-423 KVIRTDEV
+423 
-431 NTLDVVTA
+431 
-439 DKMVITA
+439 
-446 SALNKLQEALS
+446 
-457 NE
+457 

>member
-83 ISSSEPFLAKLVN
+83 ISDSEPFLAKLVN

-112 YTNPNVYR
+112 YTNPNIYR

-134 NTTTDSSYSVSNKR
+134 NTTTDSSHSVSNKR

-203 INNIISKYNSI
+203 INNIINKYNSI

-258 KGKKVSDVELAES
+258 KGKKVV
-271 VFGIEPNEA
+271 
-280 IVHSVLVNYL
+280 
-290 ANQRQGTQSTKT
+290 
-302 RAEVRGGGRKPWRQK
+302 
-317 GTGRARQ
+317 
-324 GSIRA
+324 
-329 PQWIKGGIA
+329 
-338 LGPKPRSYRYTV
+338 
-350 NKKERRLALKSALS
+350 
-364 YKVIDKELI
+364 
-373 IVDDIKFE
+373 
-381 TSKTKEMMNFLKTL
+381 
-395 NIVNEKVLIVLT
+395 
-407 ELDENICLSS
+407 
-417 RNMGNV
+417 
-423 KVIRTDEV
+423 
-431 NTLDVVTA
+431 
-439 DKMVITA
+439 
-446 SALNKLQEALS
+446 LNKSLLS
-457 NE
+457 ESEIADFEVETRIKVYYNIPPLNDKKDNSDILSPLLEKLGYIKKSEETEKKKVYLIS

>member
-83 ISSSEPFLAKLVN
+83 ISDSEPFLAKLVN

-112 YTNPNVYR
+112 YTNPNIYR

-134 NTTTDSSYSVSNKR
+134 NTTTDSSHSASNKR

-203 INNIISKYNSI
+203 INNIVSKYNSI

-222 KSNKDYLC
+222 KSNKEYLC

-258 KGKKVSDVELAES
+258 KGKKVVLNKSLLSESEIADFEVETRIKVYYNIPPLNDKKDNSDILSPLLEKLGYIKKSE
-271 VFGIEPNEA
+271 ETE
-280 IVHSVLVNYL
+280 
-290 ANQRQGTQSTKT
+290 K
-302 RAEVRGGGRKPWRQK
+302 KK
-317 GTGRARQ
+317 
-324 GSIRA
+324 SIF
-329 PQWIKGGIA
+329 
-338 LGPKPRSYRYTV
+338 
-350 NKKERRLALKSALS
+350 
-364 YKVIDKELI
+364 D
-373 IVDDIKFE
+373 
-381 TSKTKEMMNFLKTL
+381 FLKF
-395 NIVNEKVLIVLT
+395 K
-407 ELDENICLSS
+407 
-417 RNMGNV
+417 
-423 KVIRTDEV
+423 
-431 NTLDVVTA
+431 
-439 DKMVITA
+439 
-446 SALNKLQEALS
+446 
-457 NE
+457 

>member
-1 MDTVIS
+1 MDTVIA
-7 NKYSSVLNE
+7 NKYSDILSTLN
-16 LDIEVSK
+16 IEVSK
-23 KLEGEYTVDEII
+23 KLEGIYEVDEII
-35 SQFKNFFFNKMFL
+35 STFGNYFFNKMFL

-83 ISSSEPFLAKLVN
+83 ISDSEPFLAKLVN

-120 DVAYLQKIDTGENN
+120 DVAYLQKIDAGENN
-134 NTTTDSSYSVSNKR
+134 NTTTDSSHSVSNKR

-258 KGKKVSDVELAES
+258 KGKKVVLNKSLLSESEIADFEVETRIKVYYNIPPLNDKKDNSDILSPLLEKLGYIKKSE
-271 VFGIEPNEA
+271 ETE
-280 IVHSVLVNYL
+280 
-290 ANQRQGTQSTKT
+290 K
-302 RAEVRGGGRKPWRQK
+302 KK
-317 GTGRARQ
+317 
-324 GSIRA
+324 SIF
-329 PQWIKGGIA
+329 
-338 LGPKPRSYRYTV
+338 
-350 NKKERRLALKSALS
+350 
-364 YKVIDKELI
+364 D
-373 IVDDIKFE
+373 
-381 TSKTKEMMNFLKTL
+381 FLKL
-395 NIVNEKVLIVLT
+395 K
-407 ELDENICLSS
+407 
-417 RNMGNV
+417 
-423 KVIRTDEV
+423 
-431 NTLDVVTA
+431 
-439 DKMVITA
+439 
-446 SALNKLQEALS
+446 
-457 NE
+457 